1 LQDSAAP
8 SNTDEYGMTN
18 KNECLK
24 LVDEYI
30 AWLRKGLSVEQIG
43 EVCEVT
49 TPFLDRH
56 NDHLQIYI
64 QRRNGK
70 YILSDDGY
78 TLADL
83 QQSGVEFD
91 TEKRK
96 RALTTVLQGFGIK
109 LVNGELLV
117 ETERETLPRRKH
129 NLLQAMLA
137 VNDLF
142 IMGREH
148 VASFFRED
156 VEKYLAANNVRF
168 VGMIKFAGRSGYDH
182 TFDFAIP
189 PSGKQPE
196 RLARAINTPNRDN
209 IGAFI
214 FAWNDVRQV
223 RKEDARAFAFLN
235 DEDRNVSTDSMHAL
249 EAYEITG
256 IPWSHRNE
264 FVELLVG

>member
-1 LQDSAAP
+1 
-8 SNTDEYGMTN
+8 MTTAN
-18 KNECLK
+18 DCLT

-43 EVCEVT
+43 EVCEIT

-56 NDHLQIYI
+56 NDQLQIYV
-64 QRRNGK
+64 QRENGK

-78 TLADL
+78 ILADL
-83 QQSGVEFD
+83 RQSGVEFD

-96 RALTTVLQGFGIK
+96 HALATVLQGYGVTQVEGK
-109 LVNGELLV
+109 LRV
-117 ETERETLPRRKH
+117 EASREDLPRRKH
-129 NLLQAMLA
+129 NLIQAMLA

-156 VEKYLAANNVRF
+156 VERYLVAKNVRF
-168 VGMIKFAGRSGYDH
+168 VAMIKLAGRSGYDH
-182 TFDFAIP
+182 TFDFVIP
-189 PSGKQPE
+189 PSDKHSE

-223 RKEDARAFAFLN
+223 RKENAQAFAFLN
-235 DEDRNVSTDSMHAL
+235 DEERNISADSLHAL
-249 EAYEITG
+249 EAYEIIG
-256 IPWSHRNE
+256 ISWSRREE
-264 FVELLVG
+264 FVESLLG

>member
-1 LQDSAAP
+1 MTAA
-8 SNTDEYGMTN
+8 ND
-18 KNECLK
+18 CLT

-30 AWLRKGLSVEQIG
+30 AWLKKGISVEQVG
-43 EVCEVT
+43 DVCEIT

-56 NDHLQIYI
+56 NDHLQIYV
-64 QRRNGK
+64 QRVNSK
-70 YILSDDGY
+70 YVLSDDGY

-83 QQSGVEFD
+83 RQSGVEFD

-96 RALTTVLQGFGIK
+96 RALETVLRGFGVIQAQGR
-109 LVNGELLV
+109 LIV
-117 ETERETLPRRKH
+117 ETDRGDLPRRKH
-129 NLLQAMLA
+129 NLIQAMLA

-156 VEKYLAANNVRF
+156 VEKYLLANNVRY

-182 TFDFAIP
+182 TFDFAVP
-189 PSGKQPE
+189 PSAKRPE

-223 RKEDARAFAFLN
+223 RKEDAQAFAFLN
-235 DEDRNVSTDSMHAL
+235 DEDRNISADSIHAL
-249 EAYEITG
+249 QAYEIAG
-256 IPWSHRNE
+256 IPWSRRNE
-264 FVELLVG
+264 FLQLLIE

>member
-1 LQDSAAP
+1 MTAA
-8 SNTDEYGMTN
+8 ND
-18 KNECLK
+18 CLT
-24 LVDEYI
+24 LVDKYVV
-30 AWLRKGLSVEQIG
+30 WLKKGISVEQIG
-43 EVCEVT
+43 DVCEIT

-64 QRRNGK
+64 QRVNGK
-70 YILSDDGY
+70 YVLSDDGY

-83 QQSGVEFD
+83 RQSGVEFD

-96 RALTTVLQGFGIK
+96 RALETVLRGFGVTQSQDRLI
-109 LVNGELLV
+109 V
-117 ETERETLPRRKH
+117 ETDRGDLPRRKH
-129 NLLQAMLA
+129 NLIQAMLA

-156 VEKYLAANNVRF
+156 VEKYLLANNVRY

-189 PSGKQPE
+189 PSAKHPE
-196 RLARAINTPNRDN
+196 RLARAINIPNRDN
-209 IGAFI
+209 VGAFI

-223 RKEDARAFAFLN
+223 RKEDAQAFAFLN
-235 DEDRNVSTDSMHAL
+235 DEDRNISADS
-249 EAYEITG
+249 
-256 IPWSHRNE
+256 
-264 FVELLVG
+264 

>member
-1 LQDSAAP
+1 MTAA
-8 SNTDEYGMTN
+8 ND
-18 KNECLK
+18 CLT
-24 LVDEYI
+24 LVDKYVV
-30 AWLRKGLSVEQIG
+30 WLKKGISVEQIG
-43 EVCEVT
+43 DVCEIT

-64 QRRNGK
+64 QRVNGK
-70 YILSDDGY
+70 YVLSDDGY

-83 QQSGVEFD
+83 RQSGVEFD

-96 RALTTVLQGFGIK
+96 RALETVLRGFGVTQSQDRLI
-109 LVNGELLV
+109 V
-117 ETERETLPRRKH
+117 ETDRGDLPRRKH
-129 NLLQAMLA
+129 NLIQAMLA

-156 VEKYLAANNVRF
+156 VEKYLLANNVRY

-189 PSGKQPE
+189 PSAKHPE
-196 RLARAINTPNRDN
+196 RLARAINIPNRDSV
-209 IGAFI
+209 GAFI

-223 RKEDARAFAFLN
+223 RKEDAQAFAFLN
-235 DEDRNVSTDSMHAL
+235 DEDRNISADSIHAL
-249 EAYEITG
+249 QAYEIAG
-256 IPWSHRNE
+256 IPWSRRNE
-264 FVELLVG
+264 FLELLTE

>member
-1 LQDSAAP
+1 
-8 SNTDEYGMTN
+8 MTTAN
-18 KNECLK
+18 DCLT

-43 EVCEVT
+43 EVCEIT

-56 NDHLQIYI
+56 NDQLQIYV
-64 QRRNGK
+64 QRENGK

-78 TLADL
+78 ILADL
-83 QQSGVEFD
+83 RQSGVEFD

-96 RALTTVLQGFGIK
+96 HALATVLQGYGVTQVEGK
-109 LVNGELLV
+109 LRV
-117 ETERETLPRRKH
+117 EANREDLPRRKH
-129 NLLQAMLA
+129 NLIQAMLA

-156 VEKYLAANNVRF
+156 VERYLAAKNVRF
-168 VGMIKFAGRSGYDH
+168 VAMIKLAGRSGYDH
-182 TFDFAIP
+182 TFDFVIP
-189 PSGKQPE
+189 PSDKHSE

-223 RKEDARAFAFLN
+223 RKENAQAFAFLN
-235 DEDRNVSTDSMHAL
+235 DEERNISADSLHAL
-249 EAYEITG
+249 EAYEIIG
-256 IPWSHRNE
+256 ISWSRREE
-264 FVELLVG
+264 FVESLLG

>member
-1 LQDSAAP
+1 MTAA
-8 SNTDEYGMTN
+8 ND
-18 KNECLK
+18 CLT
-24 LVDEYI
+24 LVDKYVV
-30 AWLRKGLSVEQIG
+30 WLKKGISVEQIG
-43 EVCEVT
+43 DVCEIT

-64 QRRNGK
+64 QRVNGK
-70 YILSDDGY
+70 YVLSDDGY

-83 QQSGVEFD
+83 RQSGVEFD

-96 RALTTVLQGFGIK
+96 RALETVLRGFGVTQSQDRLI
-109 LVNGELLV
+109 V
-117 ETERETLPRRKH
+117 ETDRGDLPRRKH
-129 NLLQAMLA
+129 NLIQAMLA

-156 VEKYLAANNVRF
+156 VEKYLLANNVRY

-189 PSGKQPE
+189 PSAKHPE
-196 RLARAINTPNRDN
+196 RLARAINIPNRDN
-209 IGAFI
+209 VGAFI

-223 RKEDARAFAFLN
+223 RKEDAQAFAFLN
-235 DEDRNVSTDSMHAL
+235 DEDRNISADSIHAL
-249 EAYEITG
+249 QAYEIAG
-256 IPWSHRNE
+256 IPWSRRNE
-264 FVELLVG
+264 FLELLTE

>member
-1 LQDSAAP
+1 
-8 SNTDEYGMTN
+8 MTTAN
-18 KNECLK
+18 DCLT

-43 EVCEVT
+43 EVCEIT

-56 NDHLQIYI
+56 NDQLQIYV
-64 QRRNGK
+64 QRENGK

-78 TLADL
+78 ILADL
-83 QQSGVEFD
+83 RQSGVEFD

-96 RALTTVLQGFGIK
+96 QALATVLQGYGVTQVEGK
-109 LVNGELLV
+109 LQV
-117 ETERETLPRRKH
+117 EASREDLPRRKH
-129 NLLQAMLA
+129 NLIQAMLA
-137 VNDLF
+137 ANDLF

-156 VEKYLAANNVRF
+156 VERYLAAKNVRF
-168 VGMIKFAGRSGYDH
+168 VAMIKLAGRSGYDH

-189 PSGKQPE
+189 PSDKHPE

-223 RKEDARAFAFLN
+223 RKENARAFAFLN
-235 DEDRNVSTDSMHAL
+235 DEERNISTDSLHAL

-256 IPWSHRNE
+256 ISWSRREE
-264 FVELLVG
+264 FVELLLG